1 MSTVDLKLNH
11 QGVAECLQGF
21 SGEVQA
27 AAEIIAARA
36 TSMLSGGGGFH
47 VEMSTEARYK
57 DSAFGVSR
65 PVAYVVSDDEE
76 TDKEESENKVL
87 GRAL

>member
-1 MSTVDLKLNH
+1 
-11 QGVAECLQGF
+11 
-21 SGEVQA
+21 
-27 AAEIIAARA
+27 
-36 TSMLSGGGGFH
+36 MLSGGGGFH